1 MSVFCDG
8 LLGMRCAGLCP
19 LLYRIRCMRPF
30 VSDPQPAWDRFCSAL
45 CSCGDRVSRAFC
57 LHETGSSHLFTK
69 VNKKSQCA
77 LSGHF
82 ICRKNAFPIPFFIS
96 FNRCAP
102 GAALSG
108 GVERTLSSGG
118 IRSALLGKM
127 LGNKP
132 SFFRQNRC
140 RESAFSGQTGS
151 RTGQFCHCKSFTF
164 LYFGNQTG

>member
-1 MSVFCDG
+1 
-8 LLGMRCAGLCP
+8 MRCAGLCP

-45 CSCGDRVSRAFC
+45 CPCGDRVFRAFC

-102 GAALSG
+102 GG
-108 GVERTLSSGG
+108 GSVRRGG
-118 IRSALLGKM
+118 AYIVIRRDPVSFAGENAWKQAFLLPTEPM
-127 LGNKP
+127 
-132 SFFRQNRC
+132 

-164 LYFGNQTG
+164 LYFGNQKGEKTTCE

>member
-45 CSCGDRVSRAFC
+45 CSCGDRLSRAFC

-102 GAALSG
+102 GG
-108 GVERTLSSGG
+108 GSVRRGGAYIVIRRDPASFAGENAWKQAFLLPTEPMPGKCVFRTDWF
-118 IRSALLGKM
+118 
-127 LGNKP
+127 P
-132 SFFRQNRC
+132 NRTIQ
-140 RESAFSGQTGS
+140 S
-151 RTGQFCHCKSFTF
+151 
-164 LYFGNQTG
+164 L